1 MTAPRWQLED
11 DLARLRFPRVQA
23 ELALAAPEGG
33 LGRMSFGGSPVE
45 GLRLLALS
53 SPTARK
59 ASSARLVESFG
70 RGGDLIARYA
80 DWPEM
85 AMQAQLAWR
94 TASPSFGNVLA
105 GVEMVISVETS
116 LLDSCPTM
124 AIVSQVPA
132 QTALNLPDQSSDTFA
147 HIDATRGL
155 APTAAAGCYLF
166 RLDNLRCSLVQ
177 AVHPV
182 DAPTNRLEQ
191 SPRSPGG
198 EKTNYLLRHE
208 LFAAQLEKG
217 VILRARVLAA
227 LIEREADEAAAKAL
241 YKAFLDQPLP
251 LTA

>member
-11 DLARLRFPRVQA
+11 DLARLRFPYVQA
-23 ELALAAPEGG
+23 ELSLTAPDGG
-33 LGRMSFGGSPVE
+33 LRRISHVGSPID

-53 SPTARK
+53 SPAARK
-59 ASSARLVESFG
+59 TSSARLVESFA

-80 DWPEM
+80 DWPEV

-94 TASPSFGNVLA
+94 TASPFFANVLA
-105 GVEMVISVETS
+105 AIELVVSVETS

-132 QTALNLPDQSSDTFA
+132 QAALNLPVRSSTFA
-147 HIDATRGL
+147 NIDWGEIPAGNAT
-155 APTAAAGCYLF
+155 TGCYLF
-166 RLDNLRCSLVQ
+166 RLDNPRLSLVQ

-182 DAPTNRLEQ
+182 DAPTNRLEP
-191 SPRSPGG
+191 SPDSKDR
-198 EKTNYLLRHE
+198 ETNNYLLRHE
-208 LFAAQLEKG
+208 LFAARLEKG

-227 LIEREADEAAAKAL
+227 LIERDADEAAAKAL
-241 YKAFLDQPLP
+241 YDAFLDQPLP